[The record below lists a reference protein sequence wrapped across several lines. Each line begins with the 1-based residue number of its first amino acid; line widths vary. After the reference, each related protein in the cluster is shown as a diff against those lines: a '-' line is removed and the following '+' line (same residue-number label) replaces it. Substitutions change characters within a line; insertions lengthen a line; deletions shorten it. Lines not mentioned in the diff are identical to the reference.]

1 MKEQILLNGITND
14 IAPTLLAGYYKYGV
28 ATLITGNFGTSGG
41 AILEIE
47 TMQELINADSNGI
60 SRTIVAQYG
69 AKGYSCLLR
78 NDGFGITGVM
88 EEIEPKMMQLVGDR
102 GNPSVSVKETAF
114 TVCSTPMSDRGQMV
128 MEPKIAASRGR
139 GKGWQQQL

>member
-14 IAPTLLAGYYKYGV
+14 IAPTLLAGYYKYEV

-47 TMQELINADSNGI
+47 TMQELINTDSNGI

-69 AKGYSCLLR
+69 AKEIRVYC
-78 NDGFGITGVM
+78 VM
-88 EEIEPKMMQLVGDR
+88 TDLE
-102 GNPSVSVKETAF
+102 
-114 TVCSTPMSDRGQMV
+114 
-128 MEPKIAASRGR
+128 
-139 GKGWQQQL
+139 

>member
-47 TMQELINADSNGI
+47 TMQELINA
-60 SRTIVAQYG
+60 
-69 AKGYSCLLR
+69 
-78 NDGFGITGVM
+78 
-88 EEIEPKMMQLVGDR
+88 
-102 GNPSVSVKETAF
+102 VSVMGNA
-114 TVCSTPMSDRGQMV
+114 VL
-128 MEPKIAASRGR
+128 IACFVEAV
-139 GKGWQQQL
+139 KV

>member
-47 TMQELINADSNGI
+47 TMQELINTDSNGI

-69 AKGYSCLLR
+69 QK
-78 NDGFGITGVM
+78 
-88 EEIEPKMMQLVGDR
+88 
-102 GNPSVSVKETAF
+102 
-114 TVCSTPMSDRGQMV
+114 
-128 MEPKIAASRGR
+128 
-139 GKGWQQQL
+139 

>member
-47 TMQELINADSNGI
+47 TMQELINTDSNGNAKAILPPRNTVVI
-60 SRTIVAQYG
+60 SNNFFIKTSTYLILNVTFATDVIFF
-69 AKGYSCLLR
+69 SILDVSLIPISET
-78 NDGFGITGVM
+78 FVESTGV
-88 EEIEPKMMQLVGDR
+88 IWNTPI
-102 GNPSVSVKETAF
+102 F
-114 TVCSTPMSDRGQMV
+114 TD
-128 MEPKIAASRGR
+128 
-139 GKGWQQQL
+139 

>member
-1 MKEQILLNGITND
+1 MKEQILLNGITKD

-60 SRTIVAQYG
+60 SRTILHNMVKRDIRVY
-69 AKGYSCLLR
+69 
-78 NDGFGITGVM
+78 FVM
-88 EEIEPKMMQLVGDR
+88 TDLE
-102 GNPSVSVKETAF
+102 
-114 TVCSTPMSDRGQMV
+114 
-128 MEPKIAASRGR
+128 
-139 GKGWQQQL
+139 